1 MLTLHINSLTKQI
14 FEKKLLSIIYG
25 LLHQLQQRKPV
36 NNAPDW
42 MQVPKSQ
49 NSLKEAEL
57 YLCPL
62 FLFLHEV

>member
-1 MLTLHINSLTKQI
+1 MLTLHINSLTKQL
-14 FEKKLLSIIYG
+14 FKKKLISIIYG
-25 LLHQLQQRKPV
+25 LLHQLQKRKPV

-49 NSLKEAEL
+49 NPLTEAEL